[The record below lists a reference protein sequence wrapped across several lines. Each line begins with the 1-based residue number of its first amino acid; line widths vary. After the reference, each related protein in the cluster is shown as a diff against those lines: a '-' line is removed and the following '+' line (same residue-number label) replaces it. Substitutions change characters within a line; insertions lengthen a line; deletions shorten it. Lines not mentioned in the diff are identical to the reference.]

1 MKYYLRFIWVGVL
14 SGIFC
19 ILGYA
24 IQSRALLLSDI
35 VALFGMREIECYVQ
49 FLSNI
54 AYWYIPLLF
63 FQALYGTYVYRH
75 FCTASVYFFS
85 RYTKRTSWFLRES
98 CALYFMGLIYL
109 IMMLVAAIVCSA
121 LFSNVIIDEQSAKIF
136 LYYIGIYSLYLFVT
150 TMGINIIAIIFN
162 SNSGFLV
169 VEGVNLFSITLFAL
183 VGNFFAPEGFIL
195 EEYEWIL
202 KINPFYYLVFGMK
215 IQDKD
220 YLTSLELFMVLA
232 IVTWLIGCR
241 VVNKR
246 DFIGGN
252 KEVGGM

>member
-1 MKYYLRFIWVGVL
+1 MKYYLRFLWVGVL

-24 IQSRALLLSDI
+24 LKSQVLSLTDI
-35 VALFGMREIECYVQ
+35 ISLFGMREIECYVQ

-85 RYTKRTSWFLRES
+85 RYTKRTSWFFRES
-98 CALYFMGLIYL
+98 CALYFMGVIYL
-109 IMMLVAAIVCSA
+109 IMMLVAAITCSTLVSDVVFDVQSVK
-121 LFSNVIIDEQSAKIF
+121 LFLF
-136 LYYIGIYSLYLFVT
+136 YIGIYSLYLFIT
-150 TMGINIIAIIFN
+150 AMGINIIAIIFN
-162 SNSGFLV
+162 SNTGFLV
-169 VEGVNLFSITLFAL
+169 VEGLNLFSITLFAL
-183 VGNFFAPEGFIL
+183 VGNFFAPEGVVH
-195 EEYEWIL
+195 EKYEWIL
-202 KINPFYYLVFGMK
+202 RINPFYYLIFGMK
-215 IQDKD
+215 TKESD
-220 YLTSLELFMVLA
+220 YLVSLVLFMGLA
-232 IVTWLIGCR
+232 MIIWLVGCS
-241 VVNKR
+241 VINKR